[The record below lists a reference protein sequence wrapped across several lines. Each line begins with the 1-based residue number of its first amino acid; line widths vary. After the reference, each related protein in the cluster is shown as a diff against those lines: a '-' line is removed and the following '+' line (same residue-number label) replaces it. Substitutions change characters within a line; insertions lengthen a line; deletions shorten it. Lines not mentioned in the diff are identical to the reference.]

1 MGGII
6 VGQQPF
12 VKMVN
17 IKKRFGDVV
26 ALDGVTI
33 DIYHGEVLGLLGE
46 NGAGKTTLMN
56 ILFGLYRA
64 DEGEIYI
71 NGEKVRIRSPRDSI
85 KRGIFM
91 VHQHFKLIN
100 NFTVLEN
107 IIVGTQ
113 YFPESIKPAR
123 LEEAREK
130 IKSLMEKFKLYVDLN
145 AKVRDLPVGVRQ
157 RVEILKALY
166 RGAKLL
172 ILDEPTT
179 NLTPQEVDNLLK
191 SLREMVRA
199 GLSIV
204 FITHKIREVLEVAD
218 RITVLRLGKVVGTLK
233 ISEADEISLV
243 KMMVGE
249 RISVENSIL
258 FKGLESLKLAKPG
271 SNELLKLENIYV
283 VDEKGTELLKNINLV
298 VHDHEIL
305 GIAGVAGNGQ
315 RELVETILGIRKPIK
330 GKIYVNGVD
339 VTNLESGKIYDL
351 DITYI
356 PEDRLNDGILPTL
369 TVAEN
374 IVLGSH
380 KKFVRNRILIDYMR
394 IRKVSRNAIK
404 DFEIKTPSELGIAGR
419 LSGGNIQKLM
429 IARAFLT
436 EPKVLVAHNI
446 TRGLDVATT
455 EYVLRKIIELKNKG
469 SAILYVSEDLDEL
482 LLISDRIA
490 VMYKGEIVGV
500 LERQEF
506 DKYVIGELMAG
517 IRKQSD

>member
-1 MGGII
+1 MGEII
-6 VGQQPF
+6 VGQKPF

-17 IKKRFGDVV
+17 IKKRFGEVV
-26 ALDGVTI
+26 ALDGVSI

-71 NGEKVRIRSPRDSI
+71 DGRRAYIRSPRDSI
-85 KRGIFM
+85 KHGIFM

-113 YFPESIKPAR
+113 YLPESIKPAK
-123 LEEAREK
+123 LDDARKK
-130 IKSLMEKFKLYVDLN
+130 IRDLMDKFKLYVNLD
-145 AKVRDLPVGVRQ
+145 AKIRDLPVGVRQ

-191 SLREMVRA
+191 SLREMVQA

-218 RITVLRLGKVVGTLK
+218 RITVLRLGKVIGTLD
-233 ISEADEISLV
+233 ISDADEIKLV
-243 KMMVGE
+243 RMMVGE

-258 FKGLESLKLAKPG
+258 FKGLEGINLAKPG
-271 SNELLKLENIYV
+271 DRELLKLENVYV
-283 VDEKGTELLKNINLV
+283 VDDKGVELLKKINLV
-298 VHDHEIL
+298 VHDYEIL
-305 GIAGVAGNGQ
+305 GVAGVAGNGQ
-315 RELVETILGIRKPIK
+315 RELVETIIGVRKPIK
-330 GKIYVNGVD
+330 GRIYINDID
-339 VTNLESGKIYDL
+339 VTHLDTSNIYDL
-351 DITYI
+351 NIAYI

-380 KKFVRNRILIDYMR
+380 KKFLKKRILIDYFKVR
-394 IRKVSRNAIK
+394 EVSRNAIK
-404 DFEIKTPSELGIAGR
+404 NFEIKTPSELGIAGR

-455 EYVLRKIIELKNKG
+455 EYVLRRIIELKNKG

-490 VMYKGEIVGV
+490 VMYKGEIVGL

-517 IRKQSD
+517 IRKRSS